1 MAFRRVA
8 ILGLGKVGHL
18 AAELLAA
25 SGFSVLGVDAR
36 EKKKDTPVPVR
47 VADLADCKEIA
58 DILGGDRK
66 QCYPACRII

>member
-1 MAFRRVA
+1 MAFRKVA

-36 EKKKDTPVPVR
+36 EKKELSGPR
-47 VADLADCKEIA
+47 SGRRSC
-58 DILGGDRK
+58 
-66 QCYPACRII
+66 